1 MNIQGIKV
9 GFELSHPRVVSAE
22 FEEGSHSLKLKSKGS
37 GECMVLIYLEGHRN
51 TIYDTFKVTV
61 ATIVEP
67 SPSGTG
73 EPVML
78 HLGSAA
84 KFTLIDHQ
92 REDVG
97 WFSSDSKVLQI
108 DSLTGNSKAIN
119 EGEAQIS
126 LSNEISAASA
136 VQVSRITSATLDDQE
151 KDLVINLDDSSDLNV
166 RVKLYLRNS
175 NR

>member
-1 MNIQGIKV
+1 
-9 GFELSHPRVVSAE
+9 LSHPRVVSAE

-37 GECMVLIYLEGHRN
+37 GECMVLIYLEGHRD

-92 REDVG
+92 REDVE
-97 WFSSDSKVLQI
+97 WYSSNNKVLQI
-108 DSLTGNSKAIN
+108 DSQTGNSKAMN

-136 VQVSRITSATLDDQE
+136 VQVSRISTATLDD
-151 KDLVINLDDSSDLNV
+151 
-166 RVKLYLRNS
+166 
-175 NR
+175 